1 MSAMN
6 SLERAEEGGAAAPM
20 GKSLSED
27 KLQRMAGAQILLV
40 DDDPTVHAIVG
51 KFCEQS
57 RYAVSHAHDG
67 AEALKMIQD
76 SPPDLVLCDVR
87 MPVMDGIELCR
98 RLKSD
103 PRTELLPV
111 ILLSALT
118 SSHDQE
124 AGLDAGADEYLT
136 KPFRKTEGMARIR
149 AMLRMKLLQD
159 QLDKAEHVLFALA
172 RAVEARDHCTGGHIE
187 RVSSLVSEVGRAM
200 GLDETVRR
208 QLRRGAIL
216 HDIGKISTPDAIL
229 NKPGSLTPEEM
240 EQVRRHPDTGEQIC
254 RGLKTLQPVLDLIRH
269 HHERPDGH
277 GYPDGL
283 SGDAVTLPVRIM
295 AACDAFDALTTDRPY
310 RKALPWRETM
320 ALLEQGARVGA
331 WDLDVLGCIETVT
344 AR

>member
-1 MSAMN
+1 MSAMD
-6 SLERAEEGGAAAPM
+6 SLERAVTESAAAPVEN
-20 GKSLSED
+20 SPPED
-27 KLQRMAGAQILLV
+27 NLQHLAGARILVV

-51 KFCEQS
+51 RFCEQS
-57 RYAVSHAHDG
+57 RYVVSHARDG
-67 AEALKMIQD
+67 AEALRMIQD
-76 SPPDLVLCDVR
+76 APPDLVLCDVR

-118 SSHDQE
+118 SSHEQE
-124 AGLDAGADEYLT
+124 EGLDAGADEYLT
-136 KPFRKTEGMARIR
+136 KPFRRTEGMARVR

-187 RVSSLVSEVGRAM
+187 RVGSLVSEVARAM
-200 GLDETVRR
+200 GFDEAVRR

-229 NKPGSLTPEEM
+229 NKPGSLDPEEM
-240 EQVRRHPDTGEQIC
+240 AQVRRHPDAGEHIC
-254 RGLKTLQPVLDLIRH
+254 NGLKTLQPVLDLIRH
-269 HHERPDGH
+269 HHERPDGR

-283 SGDAVTLPVRIM
+283 SGDAVTLQVRIM
-295 AACDAFDALTTDRPY
+295 AACDAYDALTTDRPY
-310 RKALPWRETM
+310 RKALPWREAI
-320 ALLEQGARVGA
+320 ALLERGARAGI
-331 WDLDVLGCIETVT
+331 WDLDVLGCIEIIT

>member
-1 MSAMN
+1 MSAMD
-6 SLERAEEGGAAAPM
+6 SRVSVETDDPAAPA
-20 GKSLSED
+20 GNSRSADGSLRQS
-27 KLQRMAGAQILLV
+27 GARILLV

-51 KFCEQS
+51 RFCEMS
-57 RYAVSHAHDG
+57 RYVVSHARDG
-67 AEALKMIQD
+67 AEALKMIQE

-87 MPVMDGIELCR
+87 MPVMDGIELCH

-118 SSHDQE
+118 SSREQVE
-124 AGLDAGADEYLT
+124 GLDAGADEYLT

-149 AMLRMKLLQD
+149 AVLRMKMLQD
-159 QLDKAEHVLFALA
+159 QLDRAEHVLFALA

-187 RVSSLVSEVGRAM
+187 RVSSLVSEIARLM
-200 GLDETVRR
+200 GFDETVRR
-208 QLRRGAIL
+208 QLGRGAIL

-229 NKPGSLTPEEM
+229 NKPGSLNPEEM
-240 EQVRRHPDTGEQIC
+240 EQIRHHPDTGEQIC
-254 RGLKTLQPVLDLIRH
+254 SGLKTLQPVLDLIRH
-269 HHERPDGH
+269 HHERPGGG

-295 AACDAFDALTTDRPY
+295 AACDAFDALTSDRPY
-310 RKALPWRETM
+310 RKALPWRQAM
-320 ALLEQGARVGA
+320 ALLRQGASAGV
-331 WDLDVLGCIETVT
+331 WDVEVLGCIESIT

>member
-1 MSAMN
+1 MSAMD
-6 SLERAEEGGAAAPM
+6 SLEHTETADAAAPD
-20 GKSLSED
+20 SLSED
-27 KLQRMAGAQILLV
+27 RPRRLAGARILVV

-51 KFCEQS
+51 RFCEQS
-57 RYAVSHAHDG
+57 RYAVAHAHDG
-67 AEALKMIQD
+67 AEALKMIED
-76 SPPDLVLCDVR
+76 APPDLVLCDVR

-118 SSHDQE
+118 SSHEQE
-124 AGLDAGADEYLT
+124 EGLDAGADEYLT

-159 QLDKAEHVLFALA
+159 QLERAEQVLFVLA
-172 RAVEARDHCTGGHIE
+172 RAVEARDRCTGDHIE
-187 RVSSLVSEVGRAM
+187 RVSSLVSEVGRSM
-200 GLDETVRR
+200 GLDQTVRR

-229 NKPGSLTPEEM
+229 NKPGGLNPEEL
-240 EQVRRHPDTGEQIC
+240 EQIRRHPDTGEHIC
-254 RGLKTLQPVLDLIRH
+254 SELKTLQPVLDLIRH
-269 HHERPDGH
+269 HHERPDGS

-320 ALLEQGARVGA
+320 ALLRAGARAGI
-331 WDLDVLGCIETVT
+331 WDPDVLDCIATVT
-344 AR
+344 VR

>member
-1 MSAMN
+1 MSAMD
-6 SLERAEEGGAAAPM
+6 SRQSIETDDPAAAEN
-20 GKSLSED
+20 SLSEGGR
-27 KLQRMAGAQILLV
+27 LRLSGARILVV

-51 KFCEQS
+51 RFCETSQ
-57 RYAVSHAHDG
+57 YVVSHARDG

-87 MPVMDGIELCR
+87 MPVMDGIELCH

-103 PRTELLPV
+103 PTTELLPV

-118 SSHDQE
+118 SSREQE
-124 AGLDAGADEYLT
+124 EGLDAGADEYLT

-159 QLDKAEHVLFALA
+159 QLDRTEQVLFALA

-187 RVSSLVSEVGRAM
+187 RVGSLVSGVARVME
-200 GLDETVRR
+200 LDEALRR

-216 HDIGKISTPDAIL
+216 HDIGKINTPDAIL
-229 NKPGSLTPEEM
+229 NKPGSLNPEEM
-240 EQVRRHPDTGEQIC
+240 EMVRRHPDTGEQIC
-254 RGLKTLQPVLDLIRH
+254 KGLKTLQPVLDLIRH
-269 HHERPDGH
+269 HHERPDGR

-310 RKALPWRETM
+310 RKALPWHEAM
-320 ALLEQGARVGA
+320 SLLRQGASAGV
-331 WDLDVLGCIETVT
+331 WDVEVLGCIESVT
-344 AR
+344 AP